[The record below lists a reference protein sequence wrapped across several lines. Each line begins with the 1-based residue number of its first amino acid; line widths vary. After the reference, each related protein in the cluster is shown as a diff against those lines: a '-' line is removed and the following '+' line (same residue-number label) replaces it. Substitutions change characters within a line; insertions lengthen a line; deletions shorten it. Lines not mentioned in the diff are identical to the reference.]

1 MVEEAATF
9 KIFGNKV
16 DWESAADHWTQ
27 NTTTKIRNTDTKQNL
42 QQLFL
47 APLATILPSIFW
59 VFQLFCFLFTRSLW
73 CFPVMLPSDAA
84 ALGASASIHQTA
96 ASLRC
101 FAFPQVWP
109 DVSFPDHPLQPR
121 CSLAG
126 CGPFSALP
134 KELSPVGKTAWRG
147 SFTGLSFLTC
157 AYLSL
162 SPWFFVGYIGCLK
175 HVFHLRIDVCVRLDF
190 FKKPDPCASLIFEN
204 AFGQAVPMGSI
215 SFSEE
220 DTVELIY
227 SLMEA
232 SWELIW
238 LRWNFQ
244 TSKTRRH

>member
-1 MVEEAATF
+1 
-9 KIFGNKV
+9 
-16 DWESAADHWTQ
+16 
-27 NTTTKIRNTDTKQNL
+27 
-42 QQLFL
+42 
-47 APLATILPSIFW
+47 
-59 VFQLFCFLFTRSLW
+59 
-73 CFPVMLPSDAA
+73 MLLSDAA
-84 ALGASASIHQTA
+84 ALCATASIHQTA

-126 CGPFSALP
+126 CGQVSALP
-134 KELSPVGKTAWRG
+134 KITEPCGEDSLEGIFCRLV
-147 SFTGLSFLTC
+147 LLTC

-162 SPWFFVGYIGCLK
+162 SPWFFVGYIGCLTN
-175 HVFHLRIDVCVRLDF
+175 VFHLRIDVCVRLDF

-238 LRWNFQ
+238 LR
-244 TSKTRRH
+244 